1 MLLTFLYTVA
11 ALAALVGAIA
21 GIVYPF
27 TCRALERHL
36 ASPQPDF
43 STDEVGCK
51 GWNTTRWA
59 LDKVRLRTG
68 LTAICAYAVGMA
80 ALIPLQ
86 SILKAAENTASVPS
100 VFMLVLTVALL
111 TVGITSIFHNDRQS
125 KIDMK
130 RRFPSMR

>member
-11 ALAALVGAIA
+11 ALASLVGAIA
-21 GIVYPF
+21 AIVYPF
-27 TCRALERHL
+27 TCRSLERHL

-43 STDEVGCK
+43 RSDEVGCK
-51 GWNTTRWA
+51 AWNTSRWA

-68 LTAICAYAVGMA
+68 LTVICAYAVGMVA
-80 ALIPLQ
+80 FIPLQ
-86 SILKAAENTASVPS
+86 SILKAAENTSWVPS
-100 VFMLVLTVALL
+100 LLMLVLTGAML